1 MGETIQMMKKQ
12 NNWFV
17 YLLYNPITKRTYIGS
32 TTNPWRRLRQHNG
45 QIRGGARSTR
55 GGNWNMVGFLEGF
68 QNRSEA
74 CRWEKIIKSRC
85 RGLKKRWNAFYD
97 LWLGIQPPGKQY
109 PLPSGI
115 QSLYWNEEELN
126 GR

>member
-45 QIRGGARSTR
+45 EIRGGARSTR
-55 GGNWNMVGFLEGF
+55 GGKWKLVCFLEGF
-68 QNRSEA
+68 KGRSEA
-74 CRWEKIIKSRC
+74 CRWEKILKSRC
-85 RGLKKRWNAFYD
+85 RGVHNRKAAFWD
-97 LWLGIQPPGKQY
+97 LWLGIQPPGKKY
-109 PLPSGI
+109 PLPGLLAYAAVDWI
-115 QSLYWNEEELN
+115 D
-126 GR
+126 